1 MNTCLQCLGS
11 ARLQGK
17 LQGIVY
23 IDDIM
28 IVIILTGE
36 KAVNMKIWKW
46 RLKLTLLQIMYN
58 KEEGKRVRQSLGQN
72 SLKLK
77 IRMF

>member
-36 KAVNMKIWKW
+36 KAVNMKI
-46 RLKLTLLQIMYN
+46 
-58 KEEGKRVRQSLGQN
+58 
-72 SLKLK
+72 
-77 IRMF
+77 